1 MNSKYILKR
10 NVLKK
15 LLFFA
20 AFILCFKTNAQTRAI
35 YIVENYYYD
44 GVLQKGK
51 LAAHGVE
58 LSISRKL
65 DDSFYFF
72 TNEWTEEGSYST
84 GKIIGWHEVDKE
96 IAFDFDINQDDDLIH
111 AYEFKWKFENSYD
124 NVVGKADV
132 LFIEYGDECDRFF
145 TCIVNV
151 ASQELELK
159 YEGYKE

>member
-20 AFILCFKTNAQTRAI
+20 AFVLCLNSNAQPRAI
-35 YIVENYYYD
+35 YIVENYYDD
-44 GVLQKGK
+44 GVLQEGQA
-51 LAAHGVE
+51 LAYGLE

-65 DDSFYFF
+65 DDSFYYF
-72 TNEWTEEGSYST
+72 TNEWYKEGSYSS
-84 GKIIGWHEVDKE
+84 GKMIGWHEVDKE
-96 IAFDFDINQDDDLIH
+96 IANDFDINQDDDLIH

-124 NVVGKADV
+124 NVVGKADI
-132 LFIEYGDECDRFF
+132 LFIEYGDECERFF

-151 ASQELELK
+151 ASQGLELK